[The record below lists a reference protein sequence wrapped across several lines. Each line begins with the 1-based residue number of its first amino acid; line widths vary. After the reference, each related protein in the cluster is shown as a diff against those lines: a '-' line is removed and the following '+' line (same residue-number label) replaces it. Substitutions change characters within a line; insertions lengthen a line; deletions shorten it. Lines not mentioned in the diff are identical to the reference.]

1 VTPLPGATSHAG
13 FDAVNLDTVVEM
25 LGVSTRAL
33 AGAGIPYVLMGGLAS
48 TVHGRPRCSSD
59 VDLFVKPEH
68 AMPALAVLAREGF
81 TTEETNPH
89 WLFKATREGVLVDLL
104 FKATGDIY
112 LDDEM
117 LARATMRPYRGQVV
131 RVMPPE
137 DLIVIKAL
145 VHDEETP
152 RHWYDALGI
161 LAAADL
167 DWEYLVR
174 RARKG
179 PARVA
184 SLLCYAT
191 SVGLVVP
198 RAPVRRLIDVLLEAR
213 FEGVPS

>member
-1 VTPLPGATSHAG
+1 MPGATSHAG
-13 FDAVNLDTVVEM
+13 FDATDVETVAAALGTATDALD
-25 LGVSTRAL
+25 
-33 AGAGIPYVLMGGLAS
+33 GAAIPYVVMGGLAS
-48 TVHGRPRCSSD
+48 TLLGRPRCTSD

-68 AMPALAVLAREGF
+68 ARPALAVLRRLGF
-81 TTEETNPH
+81 ETDEINPH
-89 WLFKATREGVLVDLL
+89 WLFKATRDGVLVDLL
-104 FKATGDIY
+104 FKAKGDIY

-117 LARATMRPYRGQVV
+117 LTRASVRSFRGRLV

-152 RHWYDALGI
+152 RHWHDALGV
-161 LAAADL
+161 LAAAEI
-167 DWEYLVR
+167 DWDYLVR

-184 SLLCYAT
+184 SLLWYAA

-198 RAPVRRLIDVLLEAR
+198 RATLWRFADLVL
-213 FEGVPS
+213 EGPT